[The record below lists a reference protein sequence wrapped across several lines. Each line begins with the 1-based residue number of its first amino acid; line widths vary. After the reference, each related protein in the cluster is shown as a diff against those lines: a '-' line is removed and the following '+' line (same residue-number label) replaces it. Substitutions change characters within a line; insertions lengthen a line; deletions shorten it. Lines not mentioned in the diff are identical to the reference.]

1 MRFLPEEQRAWEAPV
16 GKGATN
22 TWNWRIGEE
31 RERVF
36 QSKDGDPVTP
46 PGSTEASMLLHD
58 E

>member
-31 RERVF
+31 RESVSE
-36 QSKDGDPVTP
+36 QGWGSSNTP
-46 PGSTEASMLLHD
+46 REHRGFYAAA
-58 E
+58 